1 VTRGILEVKRG
12 SGTFVKNPELDNG
25 DPLGLSKIEIDIEA
39 RKIAV
44 IGINGEKRTPEEID
58 DILAKRKANWKG
70 FTSKYKKGLLKLYA
84 QHAQS
89 PMKGAYME

>member
-1 VTRGILEVKRG
+1 MKAFLNKRA
-12 SGTFVKNPELDNG
+12 
-25 DPLGLSKIEIDIEA
+25 DI
-39 RKIAV
+39 ISY
-44 IGINGEKRTPEEID
+44 IQEKRYNFRCRVVARHLFNRFSVRSRRDKWHVI
-58 DILAKRKANWKG
+58 WKG

>member
-1 VTRGILEVKRG
+1 MKVFWNKR
-12 SGTFVKNPELDNG
+12 E
-25 DPLGLSKIEIDIEA
+25 DI
-39 RKIAV
+39 ISY
-44 IGINGEKRTPEEID
+44 IQEKRYNFRCRVFVRHLFNIFSVRSRRD
-58 DILAKRKANWKG
+58 KWRIIWKG